1 MNLINH
7 VSKWAKCQIVTSHKF
22 FLVKISARSTGK
34 TPETCFSKMADADVG
49 FNSLEGIL
57 NCPVCFEDYG
67 INDDNAIPRLLPCSH
82 TLCGKCTRELIQKN
96 SLQCPEC
103 RKYHPAENGTRS
115 FPQNKYILSTIRRKT
130 SPTDEKPHPSEQKLE
145 KCPVHDRELAL
156 YCSEATCQNAI
167 CSLCITSSH
176 RGHNVVD
183 LMQLKREKYESF
195 VANANCLK
203 EGLKCSRDKLVSSMT
218 EIEKEMETCL
228 EIIKNDDVKHNFSTL
243 LARCYVVTSFCNI

>member
-1 MNLINH
+1 
-7 VSKWAKCQIVTSHKF
+7 
-22 FLVKISARSTGK
+22 
-34 TPETCFSKMADADVG
+34 MADADED

-67 INDDNAIPRLLPCSH
+67 INEDNDIPRLLPCSH
-82 TLCGKCTRELIQKN
+82 TLCGKCTQGLIQKK

-103 RKYHPAENGTRS
+103 RKCHPAENGARS

-130 SPTDEKPHPSEQKLE
+130 SPTEEKPHPSEPKLE
-145 KCPVHDRELAL
+145 KCPVHDRELGL

-167 CSLCITSSH
+167 CSLCMTSSH

-203 EGLKCSRDKLVSSMT
+203 EGLKCSRDKLLSSMT
-218 EIEKEMETCL
+218 EIEKEVETCL
-228 EIIKNDDVKHNFSTL
+228 EIINKKQKEETIKILEILDDGFGLMKHAVDKKRYNNELHERTNPND
-243 LARCYVVTSFCNI
+243 